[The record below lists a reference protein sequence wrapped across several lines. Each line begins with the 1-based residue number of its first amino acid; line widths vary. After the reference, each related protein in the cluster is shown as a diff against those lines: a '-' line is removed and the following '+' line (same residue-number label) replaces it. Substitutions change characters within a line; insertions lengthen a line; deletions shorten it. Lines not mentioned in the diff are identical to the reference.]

1 MSEVQTKSSIKQF
14 LNFPFF
20 VGLRYIGSAR
30 LNLFVSFVSLSSA
43 IGLALGVAV
52 LILVLSVMNGF
63 EHELHHRILGMVSH
77 VVVESPDRSV
87 QDAQDSIETG
97 SDWQKIMADVQ
108 EQSGVQAAA
117 PAIIVNGM
125 LTHQGD
131 MVGIE
136 LVGVDPGLEKKVSI
150 FSDYMVVGESN
161 LLQPGQNKIIIG
173 SLIASRLNLIT
184 GDWVTF
190 VYPEPSGNSVGVVPK
205 FHRFNV
211 AGVFQVGSEYDGLVS
226 VIHIE
231 DASVMTEM
239 GSNISSI
246 RIRLDDIF
254 KAPEIA
260 SQIKK
265 IIPENYHVSDWT
277 ITQGGFFQA
286 VAMEKVLM
294 GFLLMLIVAVAA
306 FNIISSL
313 VMMVSD
319 KNMDIAVLRTLG
331 ATPGQVTMIFVIQ
344 GLFVGFIG
352 VLVGTIL
359 GVLSSVYIDRV
370 LQFVELLFN
379 TRLFDAYFI
388 DYLPTKLEFKDVIL
402 ISISSLLL
410 SFLATIYPALKASEI
425 KPAEA
430 LRYE

>member
-1 MSEVQTKSSIKQF
+1 MSEEETRSSIKQF
-14 LNFPFF
+14 INFPLF

-77 VVVESPDRSV
+77 VVVETPDRSV
-87 QDAQDSIETG
+87 QDAHSSGKGSWQKVMASIEK
-97 SDWQKIMADVQ
+97 QN
-108 EQSGVQAAA
+108 GVQAAA
-117 PAIIVNGM
+117 PTITVNGM
-125 LTHQGD
+125 LTHEGD
-131 MVGIE
+131 MAGIE
-136 LVGVDPGLEKKVSI
+136 LVGVDPDLEKKVSI
-150 FSDYMVVGESN
+150 FSDYMVVGEID
-161 LLQPGQNKIIIG
+161 LLQPGQKKIIIG
-173 SLIASRLNLIT
+173 SLIASRLNLVV

-190 VYPEPSGNSVGVVPK
+190 VYPEPSGSSVGVVPK

-226 VIHIE
+226 AIHIE
-231 DASVMTEM
+231 DAAVMTGM
-239 GSNISSI
+239 GSDISSI

-254 KAPEIA
+254 EAPDIA

-265 IIPENYHVSDWT
+265 IVPENYHVSNWT

-331 ATPGQVTMIFVIQ
+331 ATPGQVTMIFVHQ
-344 GLFVGFIG
+344 G
-352 VLVGTIL
+352 
-359 GVLSSVYIDRV
+359 
-370 LQFVELLFN
+370 
-379 TRLFDAYFI
+379 
-388 DYLPTKLEFKDVIL
+388 
-402 ISISSLLL
+402 
-410 SFLATIYPALKASEI
+410 
-425 KPAEA
+425 
-430 LRYE
+430 

>member
-1 MSEVQTKSSIKQF
+1 MSEVQTKTSVKQF
-14 LNFPFF
+14 LNFPLF

-77 VVVESPDRSV
+77 VVVESPDSSALG
-87 QDAQDSIETG
+87 AQEGVEAG
-97 SDWQKIMADVQ
+97 SDWQKIMARLQ
-108 EQSGVQAAA
+108 EQSGVKAAA
-117 PAIIVNGM
+117 PAITVNGM

-131 MVGIE
+131 MAGIE
-136 LVGVDPGLEKKVSI
+136 LIGVDPTLEKKVSI
-150 FSDYMVVGESN
+150 FSDYMVVGETD
-161 LLQPGQNKIIIG
+161 LLQAGQNKIIIG
-173 SLIASRLNLIT
+173 SLIASRLNLVA

-190 VYPEPSGNSVGVVPK
+190 VYPEASGRHVSVVPK

-211 AGVFQVGSEYDGLVS
+211 AGIFQVGSEYDGLVS
-226 VIHIE
+226 VIHIK
-231 DASVMTEM
+231 DAAVMTGM
-239 GSNISSI
+239 GSDISSL
-246 RIRLDDIF
+246 RVRLDNIF
-254 KAPEIA
+254 EAPVIA

-265 IIPENYHVSDWT
+265 IIPENYQVSNWT

-331 ATPGQVTMIFVIQ
+331 ATPGQVTMIFVLQ
-344 GLFVGFIG
+344 GLFVGLIG
-352 VLVGTIL
+352 VFVGTIL
-359 GVLSSVYIDRV
+359 GVLSSLYIDQV
-370 LQFVELLFN
+370 LKFVEILFD
-379 TRLFDAYFI
+379 TRLFDGYFI
-388 DYLPTKLEFKDVIL
+388 DYLPTKLELNDVIV

-410 SFLATIYPALKASEI
+410 SFMATIYPALKASEI